1 MGEAA
6 VRGDRNARSQITQ
19 AGTQSMLSSYAQVLG
34 GLNLQKAAAEAAARA
49 EQVNRQFALQQEIDR
64 INFDAASQEAAA
76 NR

>member
-1 MGEAA
+1 
-6 VRGDRNARSQITQ
+6 
-19 AGTQSMLSSYAQVLG
+19 VLG